1 MKAQFA
7 DLHCHPAFRPYN
19 NETLSLWD
27 PPKSDLEAI
36 KAGKRA
42 SCYSQADMPKLMAGE
57 VGLVFA
63 ALYPFEK
70 PWIQEHNAVLRFLSK
85 PYKWIKAMVYRIGI
99 SRNPASRFFSIKDD
113 LINGFFLR
121 FNKRRYLRIQDA
133 DYWEELM
140 WELRLYKEEDQ
151 SRRPIKKLVAREKP
165 GWDSRVAARLEK
177 STGAVQFRIL
187 DTADSE
193 LHPDRVSLPEQEV
206 RVVLTIEGMHA
217 LSMDKNLEV
226 VPEKKLFDR
235 MRYLKEKTAIFFI
248 TFAHHFDNGLC
259 GHARSMPVILRTLG
273 LVKQESRINEGFTD
287 LGRKALLFLLGI
299 KQEQGEWIPDP
310 DAGRRILIDV
320 KHMSAASRI
329 EYYAIVRAWN
339 EAHPD
344 EKIPIIASHMGYAA
358 LSLEQLRE
366 RAQSGR
372 ETRQKQIRNGYNR
385 WSINLGTDEVAEIV
399 NSEGLIG
406 MSFDQKILG
415 MIPLFLG
422 LGKRKKDAWPQLIGM
437 QILDI
442 VEASRSSRIW
452 DCLALGTDF
461 DGVIDPM
468 DPYATALD
476 FPNFREDLIRFFES
490 QLQEN
495 YRYYFLENASPAYIR
510 KIVDKICGEN
520 AYRFMELQ
528 SSGSTLEISV
538 SKEQNEN

>member
-1 MKAQFA
+1 MKTQFA

-19 NETLSLWD
+19 NETFSMWD
-27 PPKSDLEAI
+27 PPKSDLDAL

-42 SCYSQADMPKLMAGE
+42 SCYSQADMPKLMAGG

-70 PWIQEHNAVLRFLSK
+70 PWIQEHNALLRFLSK
-85 PYKWIKAMVYRIGI
+85 PYKWIKALLYRLGI
-99 SRNPASRFFSIKDD
+99 LRNPVSRFFSIKDD
-113 LINGFFLR
+113 LINGLFLR

-140 WELRLYKEEDQ
+140 WELRLYEEEDQ
-151 SRRPIKKLVAREKP
+151 SRRPIKELVAQESP
-165 GWDSRVAARLEK
+165 EWDSPVAAVLEE
-177 STGAVQFRIL
+177 SVGAVQFRIL
-187 DTADSE
+187 DTKDSQ
-193 LHPDRVSLPEQEV
+193 LRIDQVALPEQEV
-206 RVVLTIEGMHA
+206 QVVLTIEGMHA
-217 LSMDKNLEV
+217 LSMNKNLELV
-226 VPEKKLFDR
+226 SEKKLFDR

-259 GHARSMPVILRTLG
+259 GHARSMPIILRTLG
-273 LVKQESRINEGFTD
+273 LVKQENRINEGFTD
-287 LGRKALLFLLGI
+287 LGRKAFLFLLGI
-299 KQEQGEWIPDP
+299 KQEQGEWIADI
-310 DAGRRILIDV
+310 DAGRRVLIDV
-320 KHMSAASRI
+320 KHMSAASRM

-366 RAQSGR
+366 RAQSGK

-399 NSEGLIG
+399 NSGGLIG

-415 MIPLFLG
+415 MTPPFLG
-422 LGKRKKDAWPQLIGM
+422 LGKRKKAAWPELIGM
-437 QILDI
+437 QILDMA
-442 VEASRSSRIW
+442 EAAKSVRIW
-452 DCLALGTDF
+452 DSLALGTDF

-495 YRYYFLENASPAYIR
+495 YRFYFLENASRAYIR
-510 KIVDKICGEN
+510 KIVDKICGGN

-528 SSGSTLEISV
+528 PSGSARKVSI
-538 SKEQNEN
+538 SKE